1 MSGLTPS
8 PPPAPWP
15 ALSPSSPTAQGH
27 LGAQRRRPSR
37 WSFSWLDKTTGQWKC
52 PLCKWVSR
60 SSDRAPSTAQLGQ
73 CSLPDTPWEDRTGL
87 LLLERAGPPGPFQSQ
102 ATGSLPQGGLVL
114 RIQFHSAS
122 VYEHLPR
129 TRRFRVLILVI
140 PPVYISHYPLWC
152 AFTYVIS
159 FGPFEG
165 PNNPFEARQG
175 WR

>member
-1 MSGLTPS
+1 MPS

-15 ALSPSSPTAQGH
+15 ARSPSSPTAQGH
-27 LGAQRRRPSR
+27 LGARRRRPSR

-52 PLCKWVSR
+52 PLCKWVSG
-60 SSDRAPSTAQLGQ
+60 SSDRAPSAPPAWAVLSPPHSLGGQ
-73 CSLPDTPWEDRTGL
+73 DRAAAA
-87 LLLERAGPPGPFQSQ
+87 AGESRPPRPFQSQ
-102 ATGSLPQGGLVL
+102 AAGSLPQGGLVL
-114 RIQFHSAS
+114 RIQFPSAS

-129 TRRFRVLILVI
+129 TRRFHVLILII

-159 FGPFEG
+159 FGPS
-165 PNNPFEARQG
+165 NNPFEARQG